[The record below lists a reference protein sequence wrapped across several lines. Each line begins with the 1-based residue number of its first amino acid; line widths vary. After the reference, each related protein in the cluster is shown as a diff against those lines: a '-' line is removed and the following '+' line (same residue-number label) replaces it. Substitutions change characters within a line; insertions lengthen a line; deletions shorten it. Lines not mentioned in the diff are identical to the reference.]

1 MASIRRRRRLEPRT
15 PVRWPARTGYFM
27 TGGPETRKY
36 SQIRL
41 RIWLKNRVPENL
53 ILATSLKEGRR
64 VSHSTRTQQRP
75 AHRAPMCASRE
86 ARCTTSLPNLEAR
99 TPFCVECGNP
109 GIQIPRPNAHLI
121 RNGNKERSKNILTL
135 FYARMLVAIPTL
147 G

>member
-15 PVRWPARTGYFM
+15 PARWPARTGYFM
-27 TGGPETRKY
+27 TGGLRTREY
-36 SQIRL
+36 HQIRL

-75 AHRAPMCASRE
+75 ALRAPMCASRE
-86 ARCTTSLPNLEAR
+86 ARCTTSRPNLEAR
-99 TPFCVECGNP
+99 TPFCAECEDPPQRRNS
-109 GIQIPRPNAHLI
+109 HLI
-121 RNGNKERSKNILTL
+121 RIGKGRKGRKNILTQFCAL
-135 FYARMLVAIPTL
+135 MLVAMPTL